1 MKETGNTMEAL
12 PPDASTKVKA
22 ADITHHYHQV
32 DPLRSAHHQRED
44 NIATNINMRKAIY
57 RWQRAA
63 DSSKVTGRANT
74 KDTAE
79 GRQDIEGEEVEEG
92 EGEEGE
98 AEGNMLEAEGD
109 G

>member
-1 MKETGNTMEAL
+1 MEA
-12 PPDASTKVKA
+12 PPVDNTRAKA

-44 NIATNINMRKAIY
+44 NTATNINMRKAIY

-63 DSSKVTGRANT
+63 DLSKVTGRANT
-74 KDTAE
+74 KDMAE
-79 GRQDIEGEEVEEG
+79 GRQDIEEEEA

-98 AEGNMLEAEGD
+98 VGEAEGHMLGAEGD